1 MSKYNVKLPVVG
13 YVEIEVEA
21 DSESEAIELAL
32 EKDWRNDS
40 AYEEVDS
47 YMQING
53 SNIIYDEAEA
63 EIIEENEEES
73 DES

>member
-21 DSESEAIELAL
+21 DSESEAIEIAL

-40 AYEEVDS
+40 TYEEVDS
-47 YMQING
+47 YKYGNE
-53 SNIIYDEAEA
+53 NIIYSQASAEL
-63 EIIEENEEES
+63 IEEDEGES
-73 DES
+73 DKS